1 MKDKRACAAGACGAS
16 RRRFGRYAAGAAVLA
31 ALPWTVA
38 AQETAFPSKPIRIV
52 VPFPPGGFN
61 DTLARLVGKELQQ
74 AWGQPVV
81 VDNKA
86 GAATIIG
93 TQAVASAAPDGYTML
108 VAAFGFA
115 TNPWVRNDLPYD
127 TAKAFAPVILA
138 ARSAT
143 VLATYA
149 DSPYKTVPDVLAAA
163 KANPGKLNYGTAGV
177 AASNHLAMVLF
188 QELTHTTL
196 NHVPY
201 KGGSPALTDLASGRL
216 DVSFDLLPNAMPFIQ
231 AGKLRALAVAD
242 RKRSPLMPDVPT
254 VEEAGGPK
262 IDVPGWH
269 GFVVPAGTPPAI
281 VAKLNREINR
291 ILRLPHIREEFQKQG
306 VTPEGGSV
314 DEFRTFIDGQLALW
328 KGVIERNGIRVD

>member
-1 MKDKRACAAGACGAS
+1 MEAKRFAASPRFRAVFMQAIGGLALSFALVPAAS
-16 RRRFGRYAAGAAVLA
+16 HAEEAK
-31 ALPWTVA
+31 
-38 AQETAFPSKPIRIV
+38 FPSKPIKIV

-81 VDNKA
+81 IENKA
-86 GAATIIG
+86 GAGTIIG
-93 TQAVASAAPDGYTML
+93 TQAVATAPADGHTLL

-115 TNPWVRNDLPYD
+115 TNPWVRSDLPYD
-127 TAKAFAPVILA
+127 TAKDFEPVVLA

-143 VLATYA
+143 VLVTYA
-149 DSPYKTVPDVLAAA
+149 SSPYKNVLDVLNAA
-163 KANPGKLNYGTAGV
+163 KGQPGKLNYGTAGI

-188 QELTHTTL
+188 QELSHTQL

-201 KGGSPALTDLASGRL
+201 KGGAPAMTDLASGRL
-216 DVSFDLLPNAMPFIQ
+216 DVSFDLLPNAVPFIQ

-269 GFVVPAGTPPAI
+269 GFVVPAGTPAAI
-281 VAKLNREINR
+281 VAKLNKEINR
-291 ILRLPHIREEFQKQG
+291 IVAMPEMQKEFLKQG
-306 VTPEGGSV
+306 VAPEGGTV
-314 DEFRTFIDGQLALW
+314 EEFRAFIQGQLSLW
-328 KGVIERNGIRVD
+328 KGVIQRNGIRVD